1 MPPLLRG
8 DDGKRKQAHH
18 KRPKAQEKKVAT
30 AIGGRRQPGSGAF
43 PGFKGDVRRTGDF
56 GGGGFPL
63 LVECKRTMG
72 KQSLRLELKHLIKIT
87 NEASGARAWPAL
99 DIQFDKEVVMR
110 LAREMGKLPA
120 STDWVAIPLD
130 LLQLM
135 LEQLGEEKYSRE

>member
-18 KRPKAQEKKVAT
+18 KRPKAQERKVA
-30 AIGGRRQPGSGAF
+30 AAVGGSRQPGSGAF
-43 PGFKGDVRRTGDF
+43 PGFKGDVRRTGSAD
-56 GGGGFPL
+56 GFPL

-72 KQSLRLELKHLIKIT
+72 KQSLRLEARHLIKIT
-87 NEASGARAWPAL
+87 NEAMAVQAWPAL
-99 DIQFDKEVVMR
+99 DIQFDKEVMLR
-110 LAREMGKLPA
+110 LARETGKLPG
-120 STDWVAIPLD
+120 SSDWVAIPLD